1 MFTAPQLWVPVG
13 RAPHP
18 SQLGR
23 ALPPCGGCC
32 KARILWSES
41 PHFPPLLHAGT
52 DSSERPSCR
61 DTRGPL
67 GSGDTCSPC
76 CRGAR
81 SLPTGAPMGSR
92 ASGCP
97 GSAGR
102 GRHRGCFGQY
112 ATCCL
117 SKQVCTRETPAQRG
131 HLGHVEP
138 QQTPSPRQAR
148 HQPRSRPCLFLH
160 MELPELP
167 GVTQERGCGA
177 HLTDLREKLAPKRWG
192 ELSEASGKPAPAS
205 LNHTEC
211 PRCPPPEA
219 A

>member
-1 MFTAPQLWVPVG
+1 MFTVPQLWVPVG

-23 ALPPCGGCC
+23 ALPPCGGCS
-32 KARILWSES
+32 KAGILWSES
-41 PHFPPLLHAGT
+41 PHFPPLLHSGT
-52 DSSERPSCR
+52 DSSEGPSCR
-61 DTRGPL
+61 DTRGL
-67 GSGDTCSPC
+67 LASGDTCCS
-76 CRGAR
+76 
-81 SLPTGAPMGSR
+81 
-92 ASGCP
+92 
-97 GSAGR
+97 
-102 GRHRGCFGQY
+102 
-112 ATCCL
+112 CCL

-160 MELPELP
+160 TELPELP

-192 ELSEASGKPAPAS
+192 ELSEASRKPAPAS
-205 LNHTEC
+205 LNHTER
-211 PRCPPPEA
+211 PRRPPPEA

>member
-32 KARILWSES
+32 KAGILWSES
-41 PHFPPLLHAGT
+41 PHFPPLLHSGT
-52 DSSERPSCR
+52 DSSEGPSCR
-61 DTRGPL
+61 DTRGLL

-81 SLPTGAPMGSR
+81 SLPTGSPHGEQGFGVSR
-92 ASGCP
+92 
-97 GSAGR
+97 
-102 GRHRGCFGQY
+102 
-112 ATCCL
+112 L
-117 SKQVCTRETPAQRG
+117 SRE
-131 HLGHVEP
+131 
-138 QQTPSPRQAR
+138 RQAPR
-148 HQPRSRPCLFLH
+148 VLRAVRNLLSLEAGLHQGDTSTAWTPGPRGASANTQPPAGPAPTSQQALSFLH
-160 MELPELP
+160 TELPELP
-167 GVTQERGCGA
+167 GVAQERGCGA

-205 LNHTEC
+205 LNHTER
-211 PRCPPPEA
+211 PRRPPPEA